1 MMDLIMHSMYR
12 NPRDHSPFDIFI
24 YVQTLFFSF
33 YRLIFLAEFTKTD
46 LCFDIFR
53 GHISN
58 ENQELPALSDI
69 IKFYPT

>member
-12 NPRDHSPFDIFI
+12 NPRDRSPFDIFI